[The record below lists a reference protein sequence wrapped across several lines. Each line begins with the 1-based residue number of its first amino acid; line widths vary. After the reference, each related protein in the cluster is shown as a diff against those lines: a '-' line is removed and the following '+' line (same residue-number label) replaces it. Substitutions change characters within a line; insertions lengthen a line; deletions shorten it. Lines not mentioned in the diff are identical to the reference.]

1 VSLFELNA
9 WEDER
14 LLTKNIYKI
23 QKKKNKAVFF
33 KKGKISDVIC
43 VQYTNICKL
52 GANRDGKSFKTIK
65 IDKVCFILSMLC
77 LQKLITLNRFI
88 LNIKFIN
95 LVEMVCSNLLISP
108 PPSPRHDLGM
118 DIFFCPF

>member
-1 VSLFELNA
+1 M
-9 WEDER
+9 
-14 LLTKNIYKI
+14 
-23 QKKKNKAVFF
+23 
-33 KKGKISDVIC
+33 
-43 VQYTNICKL
+43 
-52 GANRDGKSFKTIK
+52 GKSFKTIK

-108 PPSPRHDLGM
+108 PPQDMTWGWTFSFAPFNHLFLGM
-118 DIFFCPF
+118 SEKNYF